1 MTYAFIQDVPLDLE
15 TYGKITAKL
24 DRGPMPGLLMH
35 LCIRREDGGLRYIDV
50 WESEEACGRTF
61 DEFVHPAVYS
71 TFADMG
77 FTPDGEPSKTN
88 IEILDVRM
96 GPDARR

>member
-1 MTYAFIQDVPLDLE
+1 MAYAFIQDVPLDLE
-15 TYGKITAKL
+15 TYEKITEKL

-61 DEFVHPAVYS
+61 DEYVHPAVYS
-71 TFADMG
+71 TFADTG

-88 IEILDVRM
+88 LDILDVRI
-96 GPDARR
+96 GPDIRE

>member
-1 MTYAFIQDVPLDLE
+1 MAYAFVQDVPIDQE
-15 TYGKITAKL
+15 TYEGITAKL

-61 DEFVHPAVYS
+61 DEYVHPAVYA
-71 TFADMG
+71 TFKETG
-77 FTPDGEPSKTN
+77 FMPDGEPAKTDV
-88 IEILDVRM
+88 EVLDLRI
-96 GPDARR
+96 GPDARP